1 MLTPIPYVGEISFLL
16 YLLLHRLEH
25 RLPTAVQLNSEYY
38 FIFDEQGA
46 TVHLIDDG
54 DEPRLERCWALVGD
68 VDPALG
74 WAERVILITSLKLEK
89 WERWLTVSRGTWI
102 VMDLPSVPEIAAIL
116 SVGMVPLCL
125 VRMLMKHLYRKEL
138 DYNIS
143 STLFCAQVW
152 TINSANPPPHG
163 GRSQARHRSH

>member
-1 MLTPIPYVGEISFLL
+1 ML

-46 TVHLIDDG
+46 TVHPVDDG
-54 DEPRLERCWALVGD
+54 DERLERCSALVGD

-74 WAERVILITSLKLEK
+74 WAERVIVITSLKLEK

-116 SVGMVPLCL
+116 
-125 VRMLMKHLYRKEL
+125 
-138 DYNIS
+138 
-143 STLFCAQVW
+143 
-152 TINSANPPPHG
+152 
-163 GRSQARHRSH
+163 